1 LKPFLTRSRLR
12 DVLLLLCCASA
23 LLRPLGTGG
32 IAVGFALL
40 AVGCALHLVSKG
52 ILVRNTVLCENGIY
66 GFVRHP
72 YYLSNYVIDSAFC
85 VLSGNAYLLLVY
97 PFLFFW
103 AYGPTMRKE
112 EALLGSLHE
121 AAFARHST
129 EVPQVF
135 PDRASFRHWR
145 SVFEG
150 FSLTRI
156 TWKESGRVARF
167 LSLGF
172 LLLLIH
178 ELRADGL
185 AGLWDIIR
193 PTRLDYDEALYA
205 ALVILLYGA
214 SIVLLGRAKKVHA
227 RIKAAEQD
235 TPVPRT
241 TS

>member
-1 LKPFLTRSRLR
+1 MKSFLTRSRLR
-12 DVLLLLCCASA
+12 DVVLFLCCASA
-23 LLRPLGTGG
+23 LLRPIGTGG
-32 IAVGFALL
+32 LAVGFALL
-40 AVGCALHLVSKG
+40 AIGCALHLVSKG

-85 VLSGNAYLLLVY
+85 VLSGNAYLLLIY

-135 PDRASFRHWR
+135 PERASFRHWK
-145 SVFEG
+145 SAFEG

-156 TWKESGRVARF
+156 TWKESGRIARF

-172 LLLLIH
+172 FLLLIH

-185 AGLWDIIR
+185 AGLREIIR
-193 PTRLDYDEALYA
+193 PTRLDYDETLYA
-205 ALVILLYGA
+205 ALVALLYGA
-214 SIVLLGRAKKVHA
+214 SIVLLSRAKKVHD
-227 RIKAAEQD
+227 RIKAGEQD
-235 TPVPRT
+235 APATRV
-241 TS
+241 

>member
-1 LKPFLTRSRLR
+1 MKPFLTRSRLR

-23 LLRPLGTGG
+23 LLRPIGTGG

-40 AVGCALHLVSKG
+40 AIGCALHLVSKG
-52 ILVRNTVLCENGIY
+52 ILVRNTVFCENGIY

-227 RIKAAEQD
+227 RIKAAEQH
-235 TPVPRT
+235 TPASRL
-241 TS
+241 